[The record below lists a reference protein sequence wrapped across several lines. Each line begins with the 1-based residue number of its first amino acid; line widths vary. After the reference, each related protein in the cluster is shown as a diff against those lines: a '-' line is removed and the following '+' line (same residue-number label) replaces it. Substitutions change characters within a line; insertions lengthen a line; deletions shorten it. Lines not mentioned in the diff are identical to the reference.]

1 MSSFNAN
8 LMEYNIITENELA
21 QILSQYDTNYVFS
34 VVDDALK
41 SRFRSVPIVS
51 TMLKAVSA

>member
-21 QILSQYDTNYVFS
+21 QILSQYDTN
-34 VVDDALK
+34 
-41 SRFRSVPIVS
+41 
-51 TMLKAVSA
+51 